1 MTGPGGCA
9 RAVSDPIGLITELV
23 AAAGPG
29 LAPEQVRAVVTA
41 VAGGRAKSR
50 RLAAAL
56 AGRPAVLADG
66 RSPAPRAV
74 GDLLLALRKAGAR
87 SVSPPCCARC
97 GKPLRTFRRRGQ
109 DWYCAP
115 CGQPAGSAPGAGR
128 PAQSPPG
135 TGPGSRDASG
145 ARTPTAAIRSP

>member
-1 MTGPGGCA
+1 MTAPGGCE
-9 RAVSDPIGLITELV
+9 RAASDPVGLITELV

-29 LAPEQVRAVVTA
+29 LGPEQIRAVVTA

-50 RLAAAL
+50 RLASAL

-74 GDLLLALRKAGAR
+74 GDLLLALRRAGAR
-87 SVSPPCCARC
+87 SVSPPRCARC
-97 GKPLRTFRRRGQ
+97 GKPQRTFRRRGQ

-115 CGQPAGSAPGAGR
+115 CG
-128 PAQSPPG
+128 
-135 TGPGSRDASG
+135 
-145 ARTPTAAIRSP
+145 